1 MTDDAGDPILIRRAR
16 FAAVAKQGKR
26 VGYGLLVVAIAA
38 FAIGTFAGY
47 STVVTTV
54 VTVSMLATTVTLAPA
69 MVIGYAVAKA
79 EREEQGIPR
88 RRPRAPRAPR
98 APRR

>member
-1 MTDDAGDPILIRRAR
+1 MTDDTGDPILIRRAR

-26 VGYGLLVVAIAA
+26 VGYGLLLVAIVA
-38 FAIGTFAGY
+38 FGAGAIAGY
-47 STVVTTV
+47 TSIVTTV

-79 EREEQGIPR
+79 EREEKGIPR
-88 RRPRAPRAPR
+88 RPPR